1 MDYFP
6 LFAEQRGGTQ
16 GGEFMGSKRR
26 SRERENLSGAKEGGE
41 FMETGNTKKNEPAP
55 YPV

>member
-41 FMETGNTKKNEPAP
+41 FMETDNTKYHK
-55 YPV
+55 VKTM